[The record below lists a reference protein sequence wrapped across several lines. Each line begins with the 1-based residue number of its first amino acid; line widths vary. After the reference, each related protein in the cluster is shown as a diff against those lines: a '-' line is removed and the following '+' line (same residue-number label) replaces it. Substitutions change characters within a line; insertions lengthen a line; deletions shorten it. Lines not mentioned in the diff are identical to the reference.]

1 MECRWEDLI
10 HINIMKRI
18 YCDISAT
25 TPLEPRIGDF
35 MRDLNLNA
43 YGNPSSIHREGQAAK
58 AVVEKSRRQL
68 ATALSCTP
76 DEIIFTSS
84 GSESNNMV
92 LKGVLKSGD
101 HFITSS
107 YEHPAIGKILPV
119 LEQQGVEISQV
130 QPDGNGRISPSSVE
144 GQIRENTRLISI
156 MWVNNELGTINPVS
170 EIGAIARER
179 KILFHSDGVQAF
191 GKIRVNLS
199 EIPVDFLSMSAH
211 KLYGPKGVGA
221 LYKRQG
227 AALAPLIHGGG
238 QESNLRASTENVSG
252 IGGFGMAAQLAA
264 DKLEENI
271 EQISNLE
278 ASFLSLLDEKAINY
292 KVNGK
297 DTVPGVLNLTFPEM
311 DGQSLVLQLDLA
323 GIGISFGAACASG
336 TMKASK
342 MLLDLG
348 LTKEDA
354 LSTVRISFGKIHNH
368 EEMQAVAE
376 TLADILKKSISV
388 LEEHEG

>member
-1 MECRWEDLI
+1 M
-10 HINIMKRI
+10 H
-18 YCDISAT
+18 
-25 TPLEPRIGDF
+25 
-35 MRDLNLNA
+35 NLNGSA

-58 AVVEKSRRQL
+58 AIVEKSRRQL

-76 DEIIFTSS
+76 EEIIFTSS

-92 LKGVLKSGD
+92 LKGVLNLGD
-101 HFITSS
+101 HLITSS
-107 YEHPAIGKILPV
+107 YEHPAIGKVLPI
-119 LEQQGVEISQV
+119 LEQQGIEISQV
-130 QPDGNGRISPSSVE
+130 QPDRNGRISPSSVE
-144 GQIRENTRLISI
+144 GQIRNNTRLISI
-156 MWVNNELGTINPVS
+156 MWVNNELGTINPIS

-191 GKIRVNLS
+191 GKIRVDLS
-199 EIPVDFLSMSAH
+199 EISVDYLSMSAH

-227 AALAPLIHGGG
+227 TTLTPLIHGGG

-264 DKLEENI
+264 DHLEENI
-271 EQISNLE
+271 EHINNLE
-278 ASFLSLLDEKAINY
+278 EYFLSLLDEDVINY

-297 DTVPGVLNLTFPEM
+297 DRVPGVLNLTFPDM

-323 GIGISFGAACASG
+323 GVGVSFGAACASG
-336 TMKASK
+336 TMKASN

-348 LTKEDA
+348 LTEKDA
-354 LSTVRISFGKIHNH
+354 LSTIRISFGKIHSRD
-368 EEMQAVAE
+368 EVKTVAE
-376 TLADILKKSISV
+376 ALADILKKSITV